1 MQQTHLSNASQRQEE
16 AKPSIS
22 EQKQLLGE
30 QLFGILCTRYFSSN
44 LAAKITGMLLEMDM
58 SDIIY
63 LLETPVE
70 LANQAER
77 ALFVLQDHEYPDAAG
92 VQMPRDAT
100 DTVHNRAAS
109 LSEHCS
115 PSSNTEPSSRA
126 PNAKYK
132 SSFARAS
139 TAAAENSSTAAAS
152 TTFPLASSAPVDHD
166 QPRSNEHS
174 TFMANSGSKY
184 EESACMI
191 CMSNIKNALLV
202 HGDEGHL
209 LCCMQCAAI
218 LRGRPCP
225 MCRKPVESIVRVFQ

>member
-16 AKPSIS
+16 PKPSTTD
-22 EQKQLLGE
+22 QKQLLGE
-30 QLFGILCTRYFSSN
+30 QLFGILYTRYFSSN

-77 ALFVLQDHEYPDAAG
+77 ALFVLQDHEYLDAAG

-100 DTVHNRAAS
+100 DAVHNRAAS

-115 PSSNTEPSSRA
+115 PSSNAEPSSRA
-126 PNAKYK
+126 PSAKYK

-139 TAAAENSSTAAAS
+139 SAAAENSSAAAAS
-152 TTFPLASSAPVDHD
+152 TTFSLASSAPVDHD

-174 TFMANSGSKY
+174 TFMANTKH
-184 EESACMI
+184 EESACLI

-209 LCCMQCAAI
+209 FCCMQCAAI
-218 LRGRPCP
+218 LRGKPCP
-225 MCRKPVESIVRVFQ
+225 MCRKLVESIVRVFQ